1 MTALYFSCHEP
12 CSDSHPLAKQT
23 DVAISS
29 SQAQGYPAFWRPAS
43 LLQAICKTIT
53 THVWIDIQGL
63 LKVTVIA
70 FSFPSTWRTY
80 IHLYR
85 SASKGICNKIPF
97 LTLLYAGRIDYF
109 PMGVRG
115 VCVYIEVTCSFVLV
129 ALKEI
134 TETVVPCGGRDS
146 SEWGKIWT

>member
-1 MTALYFSCHEP
+1 MTALYFSCHKP
-12 CSDSHPLAKQT
+12 CSGSHPLAKQT
-23 DVAISS
+23 DVAILS
-29 SQAQGYPAFWRPAS
+29 SQAQGYPAVWRPAS

-70 FSFPSTWRTY
+70 LFLPSTWLTY

-85 SASKGICNKIPF
+85 SVLKDICNKILL

-109 PMGVRG
+109 FSGSLGSLCGRGRRCMYWGHLLFCSHGVKRKYG
-115 VCVYIEVTCSFVLV
+115 DEGTMW
-129 ALKEI
+129 
-134 TETVVPCGGRDS
+134 R
-146 SEWGKIWT
+146 